1 MPTNLTAEAKKAL
14 ANYQLAKTLDEK
26 IIALE
31 KALSLIPKHKGTE
44 KLCAQIKKR
53 IKELREE
60 KEEKSKKI
68 GRRKKDIF
76 SIKKEG
82 EAQVVLIGTANSGKS
97 SILSALTNAKPEIA
111 SYPLTTKKP
120 ELGMLHLNEVN
131 IQLVELPS
139 IIFPDGKETQF
150 ATRSINLAK
159 NSDVIIVVIDGTY
172 DAITQLN
179 QIFKLFYENGI
190 ILGSPKIFVD
200 IKKTPSGGIRIIT
213 FGNFKGSLQEVQEL
227 LLSIGIKNAIIK
239 IYGDATINDVEE
251 AILRENIYKKG
262 LIIIN
267 KFNPAFIE
275 NKEEYTKAIQSYDLP
290 YIEISNIEIEK
301 EKLKEAIWNLLD
313 LIRVY
318 TRKDGVVSEKPL
330 IVPKGITVGEV
341 AKIIHK
347 DFVKKLKYA
356 RIWGKS
362 VKINGQRV
370 SKEHYLEDQDIIELY
385 T

>member
-1 MPTNLTAEAKKAL
+1 
-14 ANYQLAKTLDEK
+14 
-26 IIALE
+26 
-31 KALSLIPKHKGTE
+31 
-44 KLCAQIKKR
+44 
-53 IKELREE
+53 
-60 KEEKSKKI
+60 
-68 GRRKKDIF
+68 
-76 SIKKEG
+76 
-82 EAQVVLIGTANSGKS
+82 
-97 SILSALTNAKPEIA
+97 
-111 SYPLTTKKP
+111 
-120 ELGMLHLNEVN
+120 
-131 IQLVELPS
+131 
-139 IIFPDGKETQF
+139 
-150 ATRSINLAK
+150 
-159 NSDVIIVVIDGTY
+159 
-172 DAITQLN
+172 QLN